1 MNLDVALLQKIDS
14 TTALLRS
21 ITAQYSPAVFA
32 NSFGAE
38 DMVLTDLICKHAPT
52 IGLFSLDTGR
62 LPEETYQ
69 LMQQTTAHYGAKYGI
84 GIQAY
89 FPEAAAVEAYIR
101 AHGPN
106 AFYDSVELRKR
117 CCQIRKVAPLKR
129 ALQGKKAWITGLRR
143 EQAPTRKDLADTEWD
158 ADNQLRKF
166 NPLIEW
172 TNSDVWA
179 YIRHFDVPYN
189 ALHDKHYPSI
199 GCAPCTRAISVG
211 EDIRAGRWWWENP
224 ESKEC
229 GLHAPGRTPKCG
241 ERSLPASLP
250 PATLAHPCASQDAQ
264 EPPRDATTSKKT
276 AAA

>member
-1 MNLDVALLQKIDS
+1 MSLETSLLQKIEA
-14 TTALLRS
+14 TTSLLHT
-21 ITAQYSPAVFA
+21 IAAEYSPATFA

-38 DMVLTDLICKHAPT
+38 DMVLTDLICKQAPA

-62 LPEETYQ
+62 LPEETYR
-69 LMQQTTAHYGAKYGI
+69 LMQETMAHYGIAI
-84 GIQAY
+84 HAY
-89 FPEAAAVEAYIR
+89 FPEAAAVENYIGT
-101 AHGPN
+101 HGPN

-117 CCQIRKVAPLKR
+117 CCLIRKVEPLKR

-143 EQAPTRKDLADTEWD
+143 EQAPTRKDLGNSEWD
-158 ADNQLRKF
+158 ADNQLQKF

-179 YIRHFDVPYN
+179 YIRHFGVPYN

-229 GLHAPGRTPKCG
+229 GLHARAEG
-241 ERSLPASLP
+241 A
-250 PATLAHPCASQDAQ
+250 
-264 EPPRDATTSKKT
+264 SKKAT
-276 AAA
+276 SA